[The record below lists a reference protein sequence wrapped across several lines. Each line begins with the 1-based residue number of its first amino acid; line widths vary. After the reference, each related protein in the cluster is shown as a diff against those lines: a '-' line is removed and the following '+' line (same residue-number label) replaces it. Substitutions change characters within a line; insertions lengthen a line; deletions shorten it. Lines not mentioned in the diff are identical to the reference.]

1 MWNFRHHQGES
12 VVTTPLPPCRASQ
25 EPLYVLENLAWA
37 ESSKPGCDL
46 KGPNL
51 EATAIKQAP
60 LSPRNKWDV
69 CLWASRQ
76 VSRGLMKTFTET
88 ILSSSNSVFP
98 SAIMFERTLSLSLSG

>member
-60 LSPRNKWDV
+60 PLSKK
-69 CLWASRQ
+69 Q
-76 VSRGLMKTFTET
+76 VGCVFMGEET
-88 ILSSSNSVFP
+88 GQPWSDEDIY
-98 SAIMFERTLSLSLSG
+98 